1 MQHST
6 LPEQKL
12 ETSTLKDSATI
23 VQLQTLL
30 RLERDRLFKGGFNQH
45 TYRKII
51 FKNLPLQSSRAVT
64 NPTVKPDRRY
74 KSCLS
79 SRRLVNPCFCYAREQ
94 SIFTLAARYVYAL
107 VC

>member
-1 MQHST
+1 MQYSI
-6 LPEQKL
+6 PEQKL

-30 RLERDRLFKGGFNQH
+30 RLERCLNQIQH
-45 TYRKII
+45 RKAR
-51 FKNLPLQSSRAVT
+51 FAVT
-64 NPTVKPDRRY
+64 PTVKADKRH
-74 KSCLS
+74 KSSLS
-79 SRRLVNPCFCYAREQ
+79 PPGFVNRSFCYASKL